1 MRLSKSKL
9 LSKFLKFGF
18 SVDKL
23 KSSKKRKFSQEELN
37 KFNESF
43 ISFMKDSSFCEGI
56 LYVSGSNHFLFE
68 ILNSNTKNLDP
79 SLKSYEFINLPGI
92 PPLTYSK
99 KPPPFWFQSF

>member
-9 LSKFLKFGF
+9 LSKFLKLGF

-23 KSSKKRKFSQEELN
+23 KSPNKRKFSDEELKN
-37 KFNESF
+37 FNESF
-43 ISFMKDSSFCEGI
+43 ISFMKDSSFCERG
-56 LYVSGSNHFLFE
+56 LYVSSGNHFLFE

-99 KPPPFWFQSF
+99 RPPPFWFLSF